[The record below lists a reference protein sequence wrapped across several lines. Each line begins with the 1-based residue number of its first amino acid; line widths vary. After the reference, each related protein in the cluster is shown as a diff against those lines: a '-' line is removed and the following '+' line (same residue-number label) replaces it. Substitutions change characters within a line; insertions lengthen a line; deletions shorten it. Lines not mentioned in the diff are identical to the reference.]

1 MPGNAAKKVAKSTR
15 AGVRRA
21 SAKPTPAK
29 RPGAKHAM
37 TAEERACLEAL
48 EANKQVQCEP
58 GPLAPGVTHVLEPTP
73 SGKRV
78 LKRKRFSAV

>member
-1 MPGNAAKKVAKSTR
+1 MPGNAAKKSSKSNR

-21 SAKPTPAK
+21 PPKATPAK
-29 RPGAKHAM
+29 RPGAKRAM

-48 EANKQVQCEP
+48 EANQQVQCEP
-58 GPLAPGVTHVLEPTP
+58 GPLKPGVTHVVERTP
-73 SGKRV
+73 SGKLV